1 MTYCHQFHNNVKSQV
16 SIFQSMEIHV
26 PGLGSSRVLGP
37 LGSWVLKDPASSRVL
52 GPLGSSRVL
61 VPCFMVCR

>member
-16 SIFQSMEIHV
+16 SIFQSMETHV
-26 PGLGSSRVLGP
+26 PGLG
-37 LGSWVLKDPASSRVL
+37 SSRVL